1 MLNELDDEHDKQT
14 PEQGK
19 RDMQMMTM
27 QGDWR
32 GRQMVKEKREK
43 RDQKVWEV
51 LNLNF

>member
-32 GRQMVKEKREK
+32 ARLSLKEEREK
-43 RDQKVWEV
+43 QGKK
-51 LNLNF
+51 FG